1 MDPTFASPYRPAAC
15 ETSQIEAPL
24 SVIVLQSPVGQRTHD
39 RTRSHVQTVERIS
52 CIERGIHTWEGDLM
66 LFKQKLGQ
74 TNVTTLVERVSRFTV
89 VLKNPNRR
97 TKPVMGKI
105 IKAIK
110 NLPLVARRSIT
121 FDRGSEF
128 MNWPNLQAEIGT
140 QTWFCDP
147 SSPFSDIAARYPARQ
162 CMAKRYR
169 REHKPTGP
177 QVVTTQTRHQ
187 IYDGSGHKRD
197 Q

>member
-1 MDPTFASPYRPAAC
+1 
-15 ETSQIEAPL
+15 
-24 SVIVLQSPVGQRTHD
+24 
-39 RTRSHVQTVERIS
+39 
-52 CIERGIHTWEGDLM
+52 M
-66 LFKQKLGQ
+66 LLKQKLGQ

-89 VLKNPNRR
+89 ILKNPDRR

-110 NLPLVARRSIT
+110 DLPHKARRSIT

-128 MNWPNLQAEIGT
+128 MNWPHLQAEIGT

-147 SSPFSDIAARYPARQ
+147 TSPLSADCFAIACQGMRGKKEPSR
-162 CMAKRYR
+162 
-169 REHKPTGP
+169 
-177 QVVTTQTRHQ
+177 TQT
-187 IYDGSGHKRD
+187 DGLGAGCRVSGTSD